1 MVFSSLRVAC
11 AELLCLTLLAS
22 HLVGPTLLFADEEAL
37 IVSPTSLF
45 APDVSVQTI
54 DSSLTAAVLTSS
66 GVPEILLYTGSTI
79 LSSVSEILPSLQKQD
94 QMISET
100 SEPISDRLNQ
110 NEILI
115 QFKEASVDLDTYAGK
130 YQLDQIENSHDLTTT
145 DTLSD
150 ENIAVMKI
158 DALSKNLLTE
168 GSIANKDTINF
179 EIEKTVD
186 TTIAE
191 LKKDPRV
198 ARVQRNFVYKLS
210 TSSTRAIQ
218 SSRVI

>member
-22 HLVGPTLLFADEEAL
+22 HLVAPTLLFADEEAL
-37 IVSPTSLF
+37 IVSPTSLL

-100 SEPISDRLNQ
+100 SEPISDHLNQ

-158 DALSKNLLTE
+158 DVLSKNLLTE